1 VPQGYSYCGTSGAL
15 TTLDFGQ
22 LFVGEASDVAK
33 PRSRCKF
40 APLIEFGEF
49 KDQRRLWRPWIDC
62 FGRNWCAQ
70 HDGE

>member
-1 VPQGYSYCGTSGAL
+1 VPQGYSSYCGTSGAL

-49 KDQRRLWRPWIDC
+49 KDQRLRPWTVLELEC
-62 FGRNWCAQ
+62 PA
-70 HDGE
+70 